1 MSAIPGLSRD
11 LFFCRTSFL
20 LLALYAE
27 SLAIFA
33 SSPCDEILFDQPVI
47 VVIKCS
53 FKWLTLVETGETVYF
68 FAFARFE

>member
-1 MSAIPGLSRD
+1 MSAIPGPEPGS
-11 LFFCRTSFL
+11 FFCRVSFL

-33 SSPCDEILFDQPVI
+33 YSPCDEILFDQPVI

>member
-1 MSAIPGLSRD
+1 
-11 LFFCRTSFL
+11 
-20 LLALYAE
+20 LALYAE

-53 FKWLTLVETGETVYF
+53 FRWLTLVETGETVYF